1 MTKVMLTSFKH
12 VARANMCRD
21 GTTDRSK
28 VNRKKS
34 SRENIEL
41 FCWFYNVLIENY
53 RTEKNPLNVV
63 TTWDWKKEHEMLN
76 GRSELG
82 KIRQPSDFQNDT
94 SMLRLAFNK
103 KKKRQ
108 IRKIKPKSFP
118 FSWNSKDT
126 GVMVCW
132 LLHILVFTRRI
143 QLFAAL
149 CVWKS
154 AHALTES
161 SRSSGKAPHLRLILI
176 YVKLWLTG
184 ERARWT
190 DRPQGCVTNLCMCV
204 VGLCVSVRGHTCKSA
219 DTCPNFRVK
228 VSLSLSDTH
237 MHTLSSSLTPN
248 PLIPLSQTV
257 KQVLCIILQINRWQ
271 FSSLSQMLSS
281 VKIHSL
287 LKLHFPAVRRLN
299 CETDGAYL

>member
-103 KKKRQ
+103 KKKKTNQ
-108 IRKIKPKSFP
+108 KNKAEKFSFQLKQQGHWCHGLLASP
-118 FSWNSKDT
+118 HFS
-126 GVMVCW
+126 
-132 LLHILVFTRRI
+132 LHTQNPAFCST
-143 QLFAAL
+143 L
-149 CVWKS
+149 CVKVRARSDWEQQV
-154 AHALTES
+154 LRES
-161 SRSSGKAPHLRLILI
+161 SAP
-176 YVKLWLTG
+176 
-184 ERARWT
+184 
-190 DRPQGCVTNLCMCV
+190 
-204 VGLCVSVRGHTCKSA
+204 
-219 DTCPNFRVK
+219 
-228 VSLSLSDTH
+228 
-237 MHTLSSSLTPN
+237 
-248 PLIPLSQTV
+248 
-257 KQVLCIILQINRWQ
+257 
-271 FSSLSQMLSS
+271 
-281 VKIHSL
+281 
-287 LKLHFPAVRRLN
+287 
-299 CETDGAYL
+299 